1 MLQNAF
7 SPVYESDRLLLPLFT
22 STKSCITPLGIHNV
36 GSYGTRGM
44 VKAADGIY
52 ESPLGFIADYNRTGW
67 SNGFGGDYF
76 VNDFPIEGIG
86 EESLRMSVTFIIN
99 TDSII
104 SISGFTSLI
113 YWPLSMATLWQD
125 GFSHIWSIMRR
136 KLSTWQVSK
145 LCIPFAR
152 QPSDMYIN

>member
-1 MLQNAF
+1 MLRNAF
-7 SPVYESDRLLLPLFT
+7 SPVFESDRISLPLLT

-86 EESLRMSVTFIIN
+86 VESLPMSVTFTIT
-99 TDSII
+99 TDLSVA
-104 SISGFTSLI
+104 SRPSLI
-113 YWPLSMATLWQD
+113 DPYLWLLYDRMAFLIYGQ
-125 GFSHIWSIMRR
+125 
-136 KLSTWQVSK
+136 
-145 LCIPFAR
+145 
-152 QPSDMYIN
+152 

>member
-7 SPVYESDRLLLPLFT
+7 RPVYVSDRLFLPLFT
-22 STKSCITPLGIHNV
+22 STKSCISPLGIHNA
-36 GSYGTRGM
+36 GSYGTRGI

-86 EESLRMSVTFIIN
+86 VESLPISVTVVII

-104 SISGFTSLI
+104 SISSFTSL
-113 YWPLSMATLWQD
+113 
-125 GFSHIWSIMRR
+125 
-136 KLSTWQVSK
+136 V
-145 LCIPFAR
+145 
-152 QPSDMYIN
+152 N